1 MFSKFFI
8 NRPAFSAVISIIIV
22 IAGLLCI
29 FNLPIEQY
37 PKVTPTQVIVSGSYP
52 GASAETISTSVVSV
66 IENSINGVEDMIYIQ
81 SSSPSSGANFTI
93 SVFFSNEANPDMAVV
108 NVNNRVQ
115 SVLSQL
121 PSEVQRL
128 GINVQKG
135 TTSVVGL
142 YHIYSNNP
150 NHDKIYIENYALL
163 NIVDELKR
171 IKGIGVELWSL
182 QTYAMRLWLL
192 PDKLS
197 IYNLTPL
204 EVIAKV
210 EEQSSQFAPGKFGAE
225 PISNS
230 LFTYNITTKGLFT
243 SKEEFE
249 NIIITSNADGS
260 TLRLKDIAKVELG
273 AQEYLQDNFYNE
285 IPSVPIRITLQP
297 GANMLEAAKNVESA
311 MQELSSKFPDGMQYS
326 NPFRPTEFVEASMKE
341 VLKTFIEAIILVV
354 AVIYLFLGNF
364 RATIIPCV
372 AIPVSIIG
380 TFVGLYIFGFSI
392 NLLTLFGLILT
403 IGIVVDD
410 AIIVIENVERI
421 MHSEHLNPKEATIK
435 SMREITSPIIAIV
448 LVLSAVFIPVS
459 FIGGFSGEIY
469 KQFAITIV
477 ISVVISGLVA
487 LSLTPSLCAMF
498 LKRNENK
505 PIYIIS
511 KFNYFFER
519 LTYRFSRVVANVIR
533 RGNLVYF
540 DIFCNHFFLLWFVKA
555 DSNLT
560 RSK

>member
-1 MFSKFFI
+1 
-8 NRPAFSAVISIIIV
+8 
-22 IAGLLCI
+22 
-29 FNLPIEQY
+29 
-37 PKVTPTQVIVSGSYP
+37 
-52 GASAETISTSVVSV
+52 
-66 IENSINGVEDMIYIQ
+66 MIYIQ
-81 SSSPSSGANFTI
+81 SSSPSSGANFSI

-128 GINVQKG
+128 GINVRKG
-135 TTSVVGL
+135 TTAVVGL

-182 QTYAMRLWLL
+182 QTYAMRLCLL

-210 EEQSSQFAPGKFGAE
+210 EEQNSQFSPGKFGAE

-380 TFVGLYIFGFSI
+380 TFAGLYIFGFSI
-392 NLLTLFGLILT
+392 NLLTLFGLILA

-421 MHSEHLNPKEATIK
+421 MHSEHLSPKEATIK

-459 FIGGFSGEIY
+459 FIVGFSGEIY

-505 PIYIIS
+505 PIYIIL

-533 RGNLVYF
+533 RGILFILIFFAIIFSCYGLLKQIPTSLVPNE
-540 DIFCNHFFLLWFVKA
+540 DMGNVIIHTILPDGASLSRTTAVQKDLIAKGMENPLIV
-555 DSNLT
+555 S
-560 RSK
+560 